1 MRCLT
6 VLVLLL
12 AALAAGQTWIVEQID
27 STAAA
32 QSPVELVKAADG
44 RLWAGYQAD
53 SGVARVACLTDSGW
67 GITDVCKATVPL
79 PFDRPFLAAG
89 PHGELCLSCY
99 GDSGLCRLVSD
110 TWQREP
116 YPDSTFG
123 TVAYDTAGRLHGSY
137 ERQVSEF
144 WAGHQ
149 TDSGWTS
156 GLVVYMGVFGYFY
169 ITVECFTVAA
179 DGSPWDYVY
188 TFWDWSQHVWSEQ
201 SSLMHQCGDT
211 WVEVRHG
218 SDLPLAIVPH
228 GDSVGYVTIDSLGIS
243 CDGEHV
249 AGVVGNSVGG
259 LAYTAADVPLVAW
272 VPRFAPADIPFFAFK
287 TNRWHVEAIPGPAGV
302 GGVDIEVNDIG
313 QVVIVYSTE
322 DSGLWCARGADV
334 VGARES
340 PEPQASSWK
349 PMPTIIRGVLFLPKM
364 GTAPSGAV
372 PTFGPSL
379 LDISGRNVL
388 DLHAGAN
395 DVRALAP
402 GVYFIRA
409 VSREPSAVGCQKV
422 VIAR

>member
-1 MRCLT
+1 MKYAISA
-6 VLVLLL
+6 VLLL
-12 AALAAGQTWIVEQID
+12 AALALGQNWIVEQID

-32 QSPVELVKAADG
+32 ESPVELVKAADG
-44 RLWAGYQAD
+44 RLWAAYQTD
-53 SGVARVACLTDSGW
+53 SVVRVACLGDSGW
-67 GITDVCKATVPL
+67 SITEVCSARVPP

-99 GDSGLCRLVSD
+99 GSGADSSWLCRLVAD

-144 WAGHQ
+144 WAGHE

-169 ITVECFTVAA
+169 VTVDCFTVAA
-179 DGSPWDYVY
+179 DGSPWDFVY

-211 WVEVRHG
+211 WVEVWHG

-228 GDSVGYVTIDSLGIS
+228 GDSVGYVTIDSFGIS

-249 AGVVGNSVGG
+249 AEVPANSNSVGG

-272 VPRFAPADIPFFAFK
+272 VRRFAPADIPFFAFK

-302 GGVDIEVNDIG
+302 GGVDIEVNDNG

-334 VGARES
+334 VGVRES
-340 PEPQASSWK
+340 PEPQTSVRKPEPTIMTGASGARRPASSIVFDAMGRRVASPSSGIYFVRDEPQASSHRPQTARK
-349 PMPTIIRGVLFLPKM
+349 VII
-364 GTAPSGAV
+364 A
-372 PTFGPSL
+372 
-379 LDISGRNVL
+379 
-388 DLHAGAN
+388 
-395 DVRALAP
+395 
-402 GVYFIRA
+402 
-409 VSREPSAVGCQKV
+409 E
-422 VIAR
+422 